1 MKASPDRVACSVAKR
16 LQKFAAGDRVLQR
29 IRRPG
34 SPCQY
39 ILLNN
44 DPTTKAVTT
53 QQGKYLCEIN
63 HALPEGRKNSLVHGP
78 VKIQVLP
85 ACIFQA
91 LWINIL
97 EMDAMRSEEHTSELQ
112 SHSDLVCRLLLEK
125 KKKIKK

>member
-16 LQKFAAGDRVLQR
+16 LQKFAAGDRILQR
-29 IRRPG
+29 IRRPC

-44 DPTTKAVTT
+44 DPTTKAATT

-63 HALPEGRKNSLVHGP
+63 HALPEGRKNSLVHRP
-78 VKIQVLP
+78 VNIQLLP

-91 LWINIL
+91 FWIIIL
-97 EMDAMRSEEHTSELQ
+97 ALDAMNSVGM
-112 SHSDLVCRLLLEK
+112 SHE
-125 KKKIKK
+125 